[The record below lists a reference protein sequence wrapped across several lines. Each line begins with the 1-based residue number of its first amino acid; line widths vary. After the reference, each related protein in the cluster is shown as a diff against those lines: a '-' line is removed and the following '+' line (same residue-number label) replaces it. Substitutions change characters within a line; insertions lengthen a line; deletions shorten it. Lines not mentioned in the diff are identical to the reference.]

1 MTSVPVPG
9 TVHLVDLEGTS
20 NRQHGDE
27 SDIILIPQ
35 PTKDPND
42 PLNWSSMRRLTA
54 SICHAL
60 WVLFGA
66 IIINGLTVAY
76 LAIEKDTS
84 ITMTDL
90 NLGNGLMY
98 LFFGWGSLLSQPL
111 ALTFGRRVPAVVSF
125 FVTSFF
131 ILWASFMK
139 SAAEWYAN
147 RILIGIFFSGIESL
161 IELCITDTKFIH
173 ERGLHVGLY
182 NWSLYA
188 GAFLS
193 PIPAGFLASAA
204 GWRWINVMY
213 FIVGIVTTVFMFLF
227 FEETMFYRSHT
238 ADEFLDAAPSQATD
252 ETKAASSSCPTSD
265 KGNDLAVATSHESQ
279 PPTEETGEAYRV
291 RPFVQRLKLT
301 SARDARQ
308 PNAFKFVLL
317 PLQLMRYPSI
327 LFSGVLIGG
336 VLAWFNVFTGTMAL
350 VFGNAPYDFSTNMI
364 GLTYLACLIGASFG
378 CVFAGWFTDWV
389 AVFLARRNNGIKE
402 PEARLWAALIPLVL
416 HPAGCV
422 LYGVGAAHGVHWV
435 GLCFGLGL
443 VTFGIVMGST
453 LALSYCVDCYREVAG
468 EAIVSIIVIRNSIGQ
483 SVFVLGQNR
492 MRRRKVLT
500 DFRWQGSLSV
510 MRSLQW

>member
-1 MTSVPVPG
+1 MASVPVPG
-9 TVHLVDLEGTS
+9 TVHLVDLRSTS
-20 NRQHGDE
+20 NRQHGDG

-42 PLNWSSMRRLTA
+42 PLNWSPMRRLTG
-54 SICHAL
+54 SICHVL

-66 IIINGLTVAY
+66 IVINGLTVAY
-76 LAIEKDTS
+76 LAIEEQTS

-111 ALTFGRRVPAVVSF
+111 ALNFGRRVPAVVSF
-125 FVTSFF
+125 FITSFL
-131 ILWASFMK
+131 ILWSSFMK
-139 SAAEWYAN
+139 SSAEWYAN

-161 IELCITDTKFIH
+161 IELCITDTKFTH
-173 ERGLHVGLY
+173 ERGLHMGMY

-193 PIPAGFLASAA
+193 PIPAGFLASAV
-204 GWRWINVMY
+204 GWRWINLMY

-238 ADEFLDAAPSQATD
+238 VYEFLDAEPNTATE
-252 ETKAASSSCPTSD
+252 ETKATSSSTDD
-265 KGNDLAVATSHESQ
+265 KRNDLAIATSHEFQ
-279 PPTEETGEAYRV
+279 PPSEETGEAYGV

-301 SARDARQ
+301 SARDPRQ
-308 PNAFKFVLL
+308 PNAFKFLLL
-317 PLQLMRYPSI
+317 PLQLMWYPSI
-327 LFSGVLIGG
+327 FFSGILIGG

-350 VFGNAPYDFSTNMI
+350 VFGNAPYNFSTNMI

-378 CVFAGWFTDWV
+378 CFFAGWFSDRV
-389 AVFLARRNNGIKE
+389 AIFMARRNNGIKE

-422 LYGVGAAHGVHWV
+422 LYGVGAAHGIHWV

-453 LALSYCVDCYREVAG
+453 LALCYCVDCYKEIAG
-468 EAIVSIIVIRNSIGQ
+468 EAIVSIIVIRNSIGKP
-483 SVFVLGQNR
+483 LGATAL
-492 MRRRKVLT
+492 KKGT
-500 DFRWQGSLSV
+500 DYRGQGSLSD